1 MDPETDSDDAVEE
14 IEINYEEETRFIKI
28 NEDLKKKLKNNSEVS
43 SCKIFF
49 KNKKNDKVKLRQEI
63 KEVQDLVNSLIK
75 KHKDETDQVQKRF

>member
-49 KNKKNDKVKLRQEI
+49 KNKKQ
-63 KEVQDLVNSLIK
+63 
-75 KHKDETDQVQKRF
+75 